1 MKPTMIYL
9 DHHSSTPTDP
19 RVVQAMMPYWT
30 DNPANPSNPYHPLG
44 RKAAEAVENARE
56 QVATL
61 IGARSSEIVF
71 TTGATESNNMA
82 LLGTAMAH
90 TGHRRRIVTCAVEHR
105 SVLQPCRWLAEQG
118 FEVIILPVDRLGH
131 VDLAVLERS
140 VDHNT
145 LLVSIQLANNEIGTI
160 QRTEQISKIV
170 HEQGALFHCDG
181 AQAVGKVPV
190 DVDQLSIDMLSLSAH
205 KMHGPKGIGALYVRG
220 GAKRGRVQP
229 LMFGGGQEWGLRPGT
244 LNVSAIVGFGEAC
257 KICREEMDEEA
268 RRVGRLRDR
277 LEQLLLD
284 RLPGVRRNGDLSC
297 RLPNNSSLTL
307 PYIEADALLL
317 NLPDVA
323 LSTGSACTAGAL
335 EPSHVLQAIGLSRED
350 AYRTVRVGLGRF
362 NTEEEIEYAAGRIV
376 EVVHHLGDL
385 ITHGIYK
392 R

>member
-277 LEQLLLD
+277 LEQLLLE
-284 RLPGVRRNGDLSC
+284 RLPGVQRNGDLSC

>member
-105 SVLQPCRWLAEQG
+105 SVLQPCRWLAERG

-268 RRVGRLRDR
+268 WRVGRLRDR